1 MIHPCASPA
10 RGCVIVWSMTHK
22 NSGILS
28 LLLAL
33 LALIIFTPARAQ
45 IAFSDSVRIGL
56 LTCSSGPDAYERFG
70 HAGIRVQD
78 LKKADLDITF
88 HYGVF
93 SFHTPNFVYRFVKG
107 ETDYQLGAI
116 YTSDFINDYRRRGL
130 GMTQQWL
137 RLDSAQMQDMIER
150 LLINYRPENRT
161 YRYSYFFDNCS
172 TRPYRLLQAVT
183 DNSIKYDST
192 WVNAITLRQMVQQCT
207 GTDNW
212 LDFGIALAVAG
223 RSDIPTLYEE
233 QLFLPDYLAGAVD
246 HAEIPARLGDQIWY
260 QPLVTEKDTLLTMR
274 PDIEAAITAPDSLKP
289 AMVFAFVLVLALI
302 ISLRQYLDKKAQRQG
317 KPGSKVLSTS
327 AHVFDT
333 VFFLFLGITG
343 LIVWFLNFISE
354 HPAVDHNLNCFW
366 LLPTHVIMA
375 VLLWYKKLNRV
386 CQIYFGITF
395 AAVIL
400 YVILDWTLGQYCP
413 APFLLLLAT
422 ILLRC
427 YSICITSSKQ

>member
-1 MIHPCASPA
+1 M
-10 RGCVIVWSMTHK
+10 MHK
-22 NSGILS
+22 IFGTLS
-28 LLLAL
+28 LLVALLAL
-33 LALIIFTPARAQ
+33 LIFTPARAQ

-70 HAGIRVQD
+70 HAGIRIQD
-78 LKKADLDITF
+78 LKKADLDVTF

-93 SFHTPNFVYRFVKG
+93 SFNTPNFVYRFVKG
-107 ETDYQLGAI
+107 ETDYQLGAV
-116 YTSDFINDYRRRGL
+116 YSCDFINEYRRRGL

-137 RLDSAQMQDMIER
+137 RLDSAQVQDMIQR
-150 LLINYRPENRT
+150 LLVNYRPENRT

-183 DNSIKYDST
+183 DNSIRYDST
-192 WVNAITLRQMVQQCT
+192 WTHAITLRQMVQEHS

-233 QLFLPDYLAGAVD
+233 QMFLPDYLAGAID

-260 QPLVTEKDTLLTMR
+260 QPLVAEKGTLLTMR
-274 PDIEAAITAPDSLKP
+274 PEIEAAIVAPDPLKP
-289 AMVFAFVLVLALI
+289 ALVFAFVLVLAMI
-302 ISLRQYLDKKAQRQG
+302 ISLRQYLDKKAQNLG
-317 KPGSKVLSTS
+317 KPASKLLRMS
-327 AHVFDT
+327 AKAFDT

-343 LIVWFLNFISE
+343 VIVWFLNFISE

-375 VLLWYKKLNRV
+375 VLLWFKSFSHV

-427 YSICITSSKQ
+427 YSICTTTNKQ